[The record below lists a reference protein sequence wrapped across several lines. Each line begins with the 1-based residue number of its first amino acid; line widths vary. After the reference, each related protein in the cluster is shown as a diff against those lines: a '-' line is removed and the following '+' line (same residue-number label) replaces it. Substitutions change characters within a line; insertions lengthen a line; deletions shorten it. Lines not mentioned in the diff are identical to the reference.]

1 MTIRSTLTPTERQR
15 LPVGARIRYKPG
27 VGVYGFEDCLEADGR
42 VAGVVLG
49 HVATRVRIELT
60 LTKRGGS
67 RVRRAVNA
75 ASLILAVDVVRE
87 DTAQPVVPRRGK
99 GLSS

>member
-1 MTIRSTLTPTERQR
+1 MTIRQGLTAAERKR
-15 LPVGARIRYKPG
+15 FPVGAPIRYKPG
-27 VGVYGFEDCLEADGR
+27 VGVYGFEDCVDVDGR
-42 VAGVVLG
+42 IAGVVLG

-67 RVRRAVNA
+67 LVRRAVNA

-87 DTAQPVVPRRGK
+87 NMAQPVVPHLGK